1 MSQLS
6 FYNDLFNSHNEATT
20 STASENVKVDHRFSI
35 TANVLKFIVSQDFYR
50 DCDCDVLEIE
60 MPREEFEGVAV
71 SALRE
76 RGLEYTPYLSQGER
90 IEYDYQLEEELHQ
103 YEQAFKAWLAAID
116 SERSQYVHAFDVE
129 EFIED
134 VFYHYS
140 IESRYYG
147 VPALAHYEY
156 KEICKNYLQENK

>member
-1 MSQLS
+1 
-6 FYNDLFNSHNEATT
+6 
-20 STASENVKVDHRFSI
+20 
-35 TANVLKFIVSQDFYR
+35 
-50 DCDCDVLEIE
+50 

-116 SERSQYVHAFDVE
+116 SERSQLVHAFDVE

-147 VPALAHYEY
+147 VPVLAHYEY
-156 KEICKNYLQENK
+156 KEICKNYLQENN

>member
-6 FYNDLFNSHNEATT
+6 FYNDLFNPHNEATT

-90 IEYDYQLEEELHQ
+90 IEYDYQLDEEL
-103 YEQAFKAWLAAID
+103 
-116 SERSQYVHAFDVE
+116 
-129 EFIED
+129 
-134 VFYHYS
+134 
-140 IESRYYG
+140 
-147 VPALAHYEY
+147 
-156 KEICKNYLQENK
+156 QE